1 MYVPVAVSGYS
12 SRRNSILRS
21 CILILNLQYRDL
33 WTIYAQ
39 DENAEWKMKL
49 CCPSSS
55 LGFHRKKSCMPF
67 LLASDCKKS

>member
-39 DENAEWKMKL
+39 DENAE
-49 CCPSSS
+49 
-55 LGFHRKKSCMPF
+55 
-67 LLASDCKKS
+67 